1 MHYRVFRTSG
11 QLLAAIFSFLTPVLA
26 YAEARFEAFTVPGT
40 TLRGNPL
47 GDPAERRVAVYTPE
61 NVPPQ
66 VPVITVY
73 YLPGYGGASEQFL
86 GPWGGPFAQAL
97 QMLEVE
103 QIPVRMVVVDCRNR
117 WGGSQ
122 YLNSSAQGNYADYV
136 LDEVIPLV
144 EKQFGAPASAR
155 ERLIAGHS
163 SGGFGALR
171 LAMMRPELFGGVVA
185 LSPDT
190 DFEVTHREL
199 LARWAKHVS
208 KRQLQAYKEPPERCV
223 MPTSG
228 EVQLALGISAA
239 YAPKGAEAP
248 GDFEWIYDESGRWRE
263 EVWKRWLEQDPVVLA
278 RRNPKVFGP
287 SQHIYLDGPDHDDF
301 GAQKG
306 ARALWEAIA
315 SQTHS
320 VFFEPHGGH
329 SDYIGERFC
338 RGIEWVCGREP
349 RRIP

>member
-1 MHYRVFRTSG
+1 
-11 QLLAAIFSFLTPVLA
+11 
-26 YAEARFEAFTVPGT
+26 
-40 TLRGNPL
+40 
-47 GDPAERRVAVYTPE
+47 
-61 NVPPQ
+61 
-66 VPVITVY
+66 
-73 YLPGYGGASEQFL
+73 
-86 GPWGGPFAQAL
+86 
-97 QMLEVE
+97 
-103 QIPVRMVVVDCRNR
+103 
-117 WGGSQ
+117 
-122 YLNSSAQGNYADYV
+122 
-136 LDEVIPLV
+136 
-144 EKQFGAPASAR
+144 
-155 ERLIAGHS
+155 
-163 SGGFGALR
+163 
-171 LAMMRPELFGGVVA
+171 
-185 LSPDT
+185 
-190 DFEVTHREL
+190 
-199 LARWAKHVS
+199 
-208 KRQLQAYKEPPERCV
+208 